1 MKENFNAVSYRIADQ
16 NHNRWFGI
24 RGNQLTDFEDRTIFS
39 DFEDA
44 LQTHEAAYRIYFIR
58 FTFSLF
64 YNTVFY
70 FFKELA

>member
-1 MKENFNAVSYRIADQ
+1 MQFCTESPIKSTTDGLVLEETNWLILRIEE
-16 NHNRWFGI
+16 F
-24 RGNQLTDFEDRTIFS
+24 FS